1 MCVSHMGDFIVSGGH
16 DRSLHL
22 YKRTEEQV
30 FIEEERELEQ
40 EQQIDQELDE
50 QYKNPNIVYD
60 EPEEEEKKE
69 EEKEK
74 VVELS
79 NDLFVNGETVR
90 AADINS
96 TAIKNAEGLITM
108 IQRAEEERKKRDEW
122 LAV

>member
-60 EPEEEEKKE
+60 EPEEEEGEGGFPETPNPDEPE
-69 EEKEK
+69 EG
-74 VVELS
+74 
-79 NDLFVNGETVR
+79 NDEAN
-90 AADINS
+90 
-96 TAIKNAEGLITM
+96 
-108 IQRAEEERKKRDEW
+108 
-122 LAV
+122 